1 MKASYIHL
9 AILWGVYFSFHS
21 LLARQWVKQYIY
33 EQLPVSARRYRL
45 VYSGISLA
53 GLLALLFYT
62 MQLSAGRWFPPFAG
76 IRFVSLMLAS
86 WGVIIIRL
94 SFRQYSWKQFIG
106 LEEEKNGARLETS
119 GLLKYVRHPMYAGTI
134 LIITGFWLYVPTT
147 AMLITS
153 IVTILYIFIGIR
165 LEERSLVQKF
175 GTQYEVYKKR
185 VPMLV
190 PFLKRKR

>member
-1 MKASYIHL
+1 MKVSYIHL

-21 LLARQWVKQYIY
+21 LLARQWAKQYIY
-33 EQLPVSARRYRL
+33 EQLRVSARLYRV
-45 VYSGISLA
+45 VYSGTALA

-62 MQLSAGRWFPPFAG
+62 MQLSAERWFPPFAG
-76 IRFVSLMLAS
+76 IRFISLMLAS

-94 SFRQYSWKQFIG
+94 CFRQYSWKQFIG
-106 LEEEKNGARLETS
+106 LEEERNEAQLETG

-153 IVTILYIFIGIR
+153 IVTIIYILIGIR
-165 LEERSLVQKF
+165 LEERSLAQKF
-175 GTQYEVYKKR
+175 GTEYEVYKKR

-190 PFLKRKR
+190 PFLKR

>member
-1 MKASYIHL
+1 MKASYIYL

-21 LLARQWVKQYIY
+21 LLARQWVKQHIY
-33 EQLPVSARRYRL
+33 EQLRVSARLYRM
-45 VYSGISLA
+45 VYSVTALA

-62 MQLSAGRWFPPFAG
+62 MQLSAGRWFHPFAG
-76 IRFVSLMLAS
+76 IRFISLMLAS

-94 SFRQYSWKQFIG
+94 CFRQYSWKQFIG
-106 LEEEKNGARLETS
+106 FEEEKNGARLETG

-153 IVTILYIFIGIR
+153 IVTIVYIFVGIR

-175 GTQYEVYKKR
+175 GTQYEEYKKK

-190 PFLKRKR
+190 PFLRRRS